1 MSHGEELLM
10 HFFDKEHIN
19 YIMQYE
25 VVVPSNIRNTG
36 IIKIDFYLPTYNTFV
51 EYNGK

>member
-1 MSHGEELLM
+1 M
-10 HFFDKEHIN
+10 HYFSNNHIN

-25 VVVPSNIRNTG
+25 VKVPSNIRSTE
-36 IIKIDFYLPTYNTFV
+36 IIKIDFYLPEYNTFV